1 MKQFKLT
8 RILLALAAPTLAIGL
23 TTVATAPAQSQAQSP
38 AHSQGKMEKMD
49 AKPQV
54 VAAIFHADWCGKC
67 KQMGPGVMQTMEN
80 LKGDSSVKWV
90 MFDLTNDKTKAASA
104 KLAAANGL
112 TKVWEANQSTG
123 QVLLVKGAQRTKVL
137 GTLVSTQSQPS
148 MENKVKKAVMMVE
161 TGKA

>member
-1 MKQFKLT
+1 MKQLKLT
-8 RILLALAAPTLAIGL
+8 RILLALTAPTLAIGL
-23 TTVATAPAQSQAQSP
+23 QAIAPTPAQA
-38 AHSQGKMEKMD
+38 QGKMEKMD

-54 VAAIFHADWCGKC
+54 VAAIFYADWCSKC
-67 KQMGPGVMQTMEN
+67 KQMGPGMMKTMEN
-80 LKGDSSVKWV
+80 LKGDSSVKFIK
-90 MFDLTNDKTKAASA
+90 FDLTNDKTKAASA

-112 TKVWEANQSTG
+112 TQVWEANQSTG
-123 QVLLVKGAQRTKVL
+123 QVLLVKGTQRTKVL

>member
-8 RILLALAAPTLAIGL
+8 RIVLALAAPTLIIGL
-23 TTVATAPAQSQAQSP
+23 QTAATPPAQAQDKM
-38 AHSQGKMEKMD
+38 QKMDKME

-67 KQMGPGVMQTMEN
+67 KKMGPGVMKTMEN
-80 LKGDSSVKWV
+80 LKGDSDIKFV
-90 MFDLTNDKTKAASA
+90 MFDLTDDKTKAASA

-112 TKVWEANQSTG
+112 TKVWEANQKTG
-123 QVLLVKGAQRTKVL
+123 MVLLVKGSQRSKVL
-137 GTLVSTQSQPS
+137 GTLVSTQSQIA
-148 MENKVKKAVMMVE
+148 MQNKVKKAVMLVE